1 MSLSEQR
8 YLQRRVKLTRRRAME
23 PLAAT
28 ARIAY
33 VERLARERVDVLVIG
48 GGITGAGVALDA
60 ATRGYRVALV
70 EKVDFASGTSSKS
83 TKLAHGGIRYLPQF
97 DLAMVHEALVE
108 RGLMVRH
115 APFLVRPQSFVL
127 PVYKDMRWP
136 SGLPVRPPT
145 DFGLGFVLDIGLW
158 MYDLMAGRLNIGRH
172 KSISAKEALRLAP
185 RLRSPGLKKAFLYYD
200 AQTNDAQL
208 TVTVLR
214 TAAQFGAVVTNYTEV
229 TGFTRAQGKL
239 NGAVV
244 RDVLTNQECSVSARH
259 IINAAGV
266 FAEHVAAL
274 TGDESKA
281 TIEPSKGIHLVVARE
296 RLQITDTAV
305 VLPETED
312 GRILYVIP
320 WSARAVIGTTDTGS
334 GDLDDPQ
341 ASPEDIAYLLKHVN
355 DYLEVNLTHDDILS
369 VYAGYRPL
377 VKSRGARAAD
387 LSRTHVVLQ
396 ENNGMVTIVGGK
408 LTTYRRMAQD
418 TVDVLAKRDGMPR
431 SHPTRQLLLAGA
443 IGWRDAKRE
452 IEARGRQLGLAPE
465 MVEHL
470 ACNFGSNASAVL
482 DLIDEDESLRERLV
496 PDLPYLRAEVVYAC
510 RAEMAMTLED
520 VLARRTRI
528 ILEDAERGAG
538 VAPEVAALMAREL
551 GWSSEDTHAQVEQ
564 YRALVNHQLE
574 AEGLRRVQGDS
585 VKKN

>member
-1 MSLSEQR
+1 
-8 YLQRRVKLTRRRAME
+8 ME
-23 PLAAT
+23 PLAAN
-28 ARIAY
+28 ARTAY
-33 VERLARERVDVLVIG
+33 VERLAQDQFDVLVIG

-60 ATRGYRVALV
+60 AARGYRVALV

-115 APFLVRPQSFVL
+115 APFLVRPQPFVL
-127 PVYKDMRWP
+127 PVYEHMRWP

-172 KSISAKEALRLAP
+172 KSISAKETLRLAP
-185 RLRSPGLKKAFLYYD
+185 TLRSTGLKKAFLYYD

-229 TGFTRAQGKL
+229 TGFTRAPGKL

-244 RDVLTNQECSVSARH
+244 RDVLTNQEFTVSARH
-259 IINAAGV
+259 IINASGV
-266 FAEHVAAL
+266 FAEQVAAL

-281 TIEPSKGIHLVVARE
+281 TVEPSKGIHLVVARE
-296 RLQITDTAV
+296 RLQISTSAV

-320 WSARAVIGTTDTGS
+320 WGSRAVIGTTDTGT

-355 DYLEVNLTHDDILS
+355 DYLEVNLTDNDILS

-418 TVDVLAKRDGMPR
+418 TIDVIAKRDGMPI
-431 SHPTRQLLLAGA
+431 SHPTQKLLLAGA
-443 IGWRDAKRE
+443 IGWHDVKRE
-452 IEARGRQLGLAPE
+452 IEARGHELGLAPE
-465 MVEHL
+465 VVEHL
-470 ACNFGSNASAVL
+470 SFTFGSNASTVL
-482 DLIDEDESLRERLV
+482 DLIDEEESLRERLV
-496 PDLPYLRAEVVYAC
+496 PDLPYLYAEVVYAC

-528 ILEDAERGAG
+528 ILEDGARGVG
-538 VAPEVAALMAREL
+538 VALEVATLMAREL
-551 GWSSEDTHAQVEQ
+551 DWSGDQTNAQVER
-564 YRALVNHQLE
+564 YRALVGHQLA
-574 AEGLRRVQGDS
+574 AESLRGVLQ
-585 VKKN
+585 K

>member
-1 MSLSEQR
+1 
-8 YLQRRVKLTRRRAME
+8 VKLTRRRAME

-28 ARIAY
+28 ARTAN
-33 VERLARERVDVLVIG
+33 VERLARERFDVLVIG

-60 ATRGYRVALV
+60 AARGYRVALI

-115 APFLVRPQSFVL
+115 APFLVRPQPFIL
-127 PVYKDMRWP
+127 PVYEHMRWP

-172 KSISAKEALRLAP
+172 KSISAKETLRRAP
-185 RLRSPGLKKAFLYYD
+185 RLRSTGLKKAFLYYD

-244 RDVLTNQECSVSARH
+244 RDVLTNQGCSVSARH

-418 TVDVLAKRDGMPR
+418 TVDVIAKRDGMPI
-431 SHPTRQLLLAGA
+431 SHPTQKLLLAGA

-465 MVEHL
+465 IVEHL

-538 VAPEVAALMAREL
+538 VAPEVAAMMAREL
-551 GWSSEDTHAQVEQ
+551 GWSSDQTRAQVEQ
-564 YRALVNHQLE
+564 YRALVGHQRE
-574 AEGLRRVQGDS
+574 AEGLPR
-585 VKKN
+585 

>member
-1 MSLSEQR
+1 
-8 YLQRRVKLTRRRAME
+8 ME

-28 ARIAY
+28 ARTAY
-33 VERLARERVDVLVIG
+33 VERLARERFDVLVIG

-60 ATRGYRVALV
+60 AARGYRVALI

-115 APFLVRPQSFVL
+115 APFLVRPQPFIL
-127 PVYKDMRWP
+127 PVYEHMRWP

-172 KSISAKEALRLAP
+172 KSISAKETLRRAP
-185 RLRSPGLKKAFLYYD
+185 RLRSTGLKKAFLYYD

-244 RDVLTNQECSVSARH
+244 RDVLTNQGCSVSARH

-418 TVDVLAKRDGMPR
+418 TVDVIAKRDGMPI
-431 SHPTRQLLLAGA
+431 SHPTQKLLLAGA

-465 MVEHL
+465 IVEHL

-538 VAPEVAALMAREL
+538 VAPEVAAMMAREL
-551 GWSSEDTHAQVEQ
+551 GWSSDQTRAQVEQ
-564 YRALVNHQLE
+564 YRALVGHQRE
-574 AEGLRRVQGDS
+574 AEGLPR
-585 VKKN
+585 

>member
-1 MSLSEQR
+1 
-8 YLQRRVKLTRRRAME
+8 ME

-28 ARIAY
+28 ARAAY
-33 VERLARERVDVLVIG
+33 LEQLARDQFDVLVIG

-60 ATRGYRVALV
+60 AARGYRVALV
-70 EKVDFASGTSSKS
+70 EKADFASGTSSKS

-97 DLAMVHEALVE
+97 DFAMIHEGVVE

-115 APFLVRPQSFVL
+115 APFLVRPQPFVI
-127 PVYKDMRWP
+127 PVYEDMHWP
-136 SGLPVRPPT
+136 SSLPIRPRT
-145 DFGLGFVLDIGLW
+145 AFGLDLLLDIGLW

-172 KSISAKEALRLAP
+172 KRISAEKTVERAP
-185 RLRSPGLKKAFLYYD
+185 KLRSRGLKKALLYYD

-208 TVTVLR
+208 TVTLLR
-214 TAAQFGAVVTNYTEV
+214 TAAQFGAVVTNYTEA
-229 TGFTRAQGKL
+229 TSFTRANGKL

-244 RDVLTNQECSVSARH
+244 RDVLTNQQLTISARH
-259 IINAAGV
+259 IINATGV
-266 FAEHVAAL
+266 FSEQVVAL

-296 RLQITDTAV
+296 RLRISDTAV

-320 WSARAVIGTTDTGS
+320 WQSRAIIGTTDTGS
-334 GDLDDPQ
+334 GNLDDPQ
-341 ASPEDIAYLLKHVN
+341 AGPEDIAYLIRHIN
-355 DYLEVNLTHDDILS
+355 QYLEVNLTNDDILS

-396 ENNGMVTIVGGK
+396 EVNGMVTIVGGK

-418 TVDVLAKRDGMPR
+418 TVDVLAKRDGMPI
-431 SHPTRQLLLAGA
+431 SQPTKNLLLAGA

-452 IEARGRQLGLAPE
+452 IEARGQQLGLAPDII
-465 MVEHL
+465 EHL
-470 ACNFGSNASAVL
+470 EFNFGSHARSIL
-482 DLIDEDESLRERLV
+482 DLIEKDESLRERLV
-496 PDLPYLRAEVVYAC
+496 LDLPYVRAEVVYAC

-520 VLARRTRI
+520 MLARRTRI
-528 ILEDAERGAG
+528 ILEDGARGASIAPQ
-538 VAPEVAALMAREL
+538 VASLMAREL
-551 GWSSEDTHAQVEQ
+551 GWSSDQAHSQVEQ
-564 YRALVNHQLE
+564 YRALVRHQLE
-574 AEGLRRVQGDS
+574 SEGLQAAMQKGR
-585 VKKN
+585 NL

>member
-1 MSLSEQR
+1 
-8 YLQRRVKLTRRRAME
+8 ME
-23 PLAAT
+23 PLAANART
-28 ARIAY
+28 AYI
-33 VERLARERVDVLVIG
+33 ERLAQDQFDVLVIG

-60 ATRGYRVALV
+60 AARGYRVALV

-115 APFLVRPQSFVL
+115 APFLVRPQPFVL
-127 PVYKDMRWP
+127 PVYEHMRWP

-172 KSISAKEALRLAP
+172 KSISAKETLRLAP
-185 RLRSPGLKKAFLYYD
+185 TLRSTGLKKAFLYYD

-229 TGFTRAQGKL
+229 TGFTRAPGKL

-244 RDVLTNQECSVSARH
+244 RDVLTNQEFTVSARH
-259 IINAAGV
+259 IINSTGV
-266 FAEHVAAL
+266 FAEQVAAL

-281 TIEPSKGIHLVVARE
+281 TVEPSKGIHLVVARE
-296 RLQITDTAV
+296 RLQISTSAV

-320 WSARAVIGTTDTGS
+320 WGSRAVIGTTDTGT

-355 DYLEVNLTHDDILS
+355 DYLEVNLTDNDILS

-418 TVDVLAKRDGMPR
+418 TIDVIAKRDGMPI
-431 SHPTRQLLLAGA
+431 SHPTQKLLLAGA

-452 IEARGRQLGLAPE
+452 IEARGHELGLAPE
-465 MVEHL
+465 VVEHL
-470 ACNFGSNASAVL
+470 SFTFGSNASTVL
-482 DLIDEDESLRERLV
+482 DLIDEEESLRERLV
-496 PDLPYLRAEVVYAC
+496 PDLPYLYAEVVYAC

-528 ILEDAERGAG
+528 ILEDGARGVG
-538 VAPEVAALMAREL
+538 VAPEVAALMARAL
-551 GWSSEDTHAQVEQ
+551 DWSGDQTNAQVER
-564 YRALVNHQLE
+564 YRALVGHQLAAE
-574 AEGLRRVQGDS
+574 ALRGVSQ
-585 VKKN
+585 K

>member
-1 MSLSEQR
+1 
-8 YLQRRVKLTRRRAME
+8 ME

-28 ARIAY
+28 ARTAY
-33 VERLARERVDVLVIG
+33 VERLARERFDVLVIG

-60 ATRGYRVALV
+60 AARGYRVALV

-97 DLAMVHEALVE
+97 DFAMVHEALVE

-115 APFLVRPQSFVL
+115 APFLVRPQPFIL
-127 PVYKDMRWP
+127 PVYEHMRWP

-172 KSISAKEALRLAP
+172 KSISAKETLRRAP
-185 RLRSPGLKKAFLYYD
+185 RLRSTGLKKAFLYYD

-214 TAAQFGAVVTNYTEV
+214 TAAQFGAVVTNYTEA

-244 RDVLTNQECSVSARH
+244 RDVLTNQECSVSARN

-418 TVDVLAKRDGMPR
+418 TVDVIAKRDGMPI
-431 SHPTRQLLLAGA
+431 SHPTQKLLLAGA

-465 MVEHL
+465 IVEHL

-482 DLIDEDESLRERLV
+482 DLIDEEESLRERLV

-551 GWSSEDTHAQVEQ
+551 GWSSDQTRTQAEQ
-564 YRALVNHQLE
+564 YRALVGHQRE
-574 AEGLRRVQGDS
+574 AEGLPR
-585 VKKN
+585 

>member
-1 MSLSEQR
+1 
-8 YLQRRVKLTRRRAME
+8 ME
-23 PLAAT
+23 PLAAN
-28 ARIAY
+28 ARTAY
-33 VERLARERVDVLVIG
+33 VERLAQDQFDVLVIG

-60 ATRGYRVALV
+60 AARGYRVALV

-115 APFLVRPQSFVL
+115 APFLVRPQPFVL
-127 PVYKDMRWP
+127 PVYEHMRWP

-172 KSISAKEALRLAP
+172 KSISAKETLRLAP
-185 RLRSPGLKKAFLYYD
+185 TLRSTGLKKAFLYYD

-214 TAAQFGAVVTNYTEV
+214 TAAQLGAVVTNYTEA
-229 TGFTRAQGKL
+229 TGFTRAPGKL

-244 RDVLTNQECSVSARH
+244 RDVLANQEFTVSARH
-259 IINAAGV
+259 IINATGV

-281 TIEPSKGIHLVVARE
+281 TVEPSKGIHLVVARE
-296 RLQITDTAV
+296 RLQISTSAV

-312 GRILYVIP
+312 GRILYIIP
-320 WSARAVIGTTDTGS
+320 WGSRAVIGTTDTGS
-334 GDLDDPQ
+334 GNLDDPQ
-341 ASPEDIAYLLKHVN
+341 AGPEDIAYLLKHVN
-355 DYLEVNLTHDDILS
+355 NYLEVNLTDNDILS

-418 TVDVLAKRDGMPR
+418 TIDVIAKRDGMPI
-431 SHPTRQLLLAGA
+431 SHPTQKLLLAGA

-452 IEARGRQLGLAPE
+452 IEARGHELGLAPE
-465 MVEHL
+465 VVEHL
-470 ACNFGSNASAVL
+470 SFTFGSNASTVL
-482 DLIDEDESLRERLV
+482 DLIDEEESLRERLV
-496 PDLPYLRAEVVYAC
+496 PDLPYLYAEVVYAC

-528 ILEDAERGAG
+528 ILEDGARGVG

-551 GWSSEDTHAQVEQ
+551 DWSGDQTNAQVER
-564 YRALVNHQLE
+564 YRALVGHQLA
-574 AEGLRRVQGDS
+574 AEGLRGVLQ
-585 VKKN
+585 K

>member
-1 MSLSEQR
+1 
-8 YLQRRVKLTRRRAME
+8 LTRRRVIE

-28 ARIAY
+28 ARAAY
-33 VERLARERVDVLVIG
+33 LERLARDQFDVLVIG

-60 ATRGYRVALV
+60 AARGYRVALV
-70 EKVDFASGTSSKS
+70 EKADFASGTSSKS

-97 DLAMVHEALVE
+97 DFAMIHEGVVE

-115 APFLVRPQSFVL
+115 APFLVRPQPFVI
-127 PVYKDMRWP
+127 PVYEDMHWP
-136 SGLPVRPPT
+136 SSLPIRPRT
-145 DFGLGFVLDIGLW
+145 AFGLDLLLDIGLW

-172 KSISAKEALRLAP
+172 KRISAEKTVERAP
-185 RLRSPGLKKAFLYYD
+185 KLRSRGLKKALLYYD

-208 TVTVLR
+208 TVTLLR

-229 TGFTRAQGKL
+229 TSFTRANGKL

-244 RDVLTNQECSVSARH
+244 RDVLTNQQLTISARH
-259 IINAAGV
+259 IINATGV
-266 FAEHVAAL
+266 FSEQVVAL

-281 TIEPSKGIHLVVARE
+281 TIEPSKGIHLVVDRE
-296 RLQITDTAV
+296 RLRISETAV

-320 WSARAVIGTTDTGS
+320 WQSRAIIGTTDTGS
-334 GDLDDPQ
+334 GNLDDPQ
-341 ASPEDIAYLLKHVN
+341 AGPEDIAYLIRHIN
-355 DYLEVNLTHDDILS
+355 QYLEVNLTNDDILS

-396 ENNGMVTIVGGK
+396 EVNGMVTIVGGK

-418 TVDVLAKRDGMPR
+418 TVDVLAKRDGMPI
-431 SHPTRQLLLAGA
+431 SQPTKNLLLAGA

-452 IEARGRQLGLAPE
+452 IDARGQQLGLAPDII
-465 MVEHL
+465 EHL
-470 ACNFGSNASAVL
+470 EFNFGSHARSIL
-482 DLIDEDESLRERLV
+482 DLIEKDESLRERLV
-496 PDLPYLRAEVVYAC
+496 PDLPYVRAEVVYAC

-520 VLARRTRI
+520 MLARRTRI
-528 ILEDAERGAG
+528 ILEDGARGASIAPQ
-538 VAPEVAALMAREL
+538 VASLMAREL
-551 GWSSEDTHAQVEQ
+551 GWSSDQAHSQVEQ
-564 YRALVNHQLE
+564 YRALVRHQLE
-574 AEGLRRVQGDS
+574 SEGLQAAMQKGR
-585 VKKN
+585 NL

>member
-1 MSLSEQR
+1 
-8 YLQRRVKLTRRRAME
+8 ME

-28 ARIAY
+28 ARTAN
-33 VERLARERVDVLVIG
+33 VERLARERFDVLVIG

-60 ATRGYRVALV
+60 AARGYRVALV

-115 APFLVRPQSFVL
+115 APFLVRPQPFIL
-127 PVYKDMRWP
+127 PVYEHMRWP

-172 KSISAKEALRLAP
+172 KSISAKETLRRAP
-185 RLRSPGLKKAFLYYD
+185 RLRSTGLKKAFLYYD

-244 RDVLTNQECSVSARH
+244 RDVLTNQGCSVSARH

-418 TVDVLAKRDGMPR
+418 TVDVIAKRDGMPI
-431 SHPTRQLLLAGA
+431 SHPTQKLLLAGA
-443 IGWRDAKRE
+443 IGWRDARQE

-465 MVEHL
+465 IVEHL

-538 VAPEVAALMAREL
+538 VAPEVAAMMAREL
-551 GWSSEDTHAQVEQ
+551 GWSSDQTRAQVEQ
-564 YRALVNHQLE
+564 YRALVGHQRE
-574 AEGLRRVQGDS
+574 AEGLPR
-585 VKKN
+585 

>member
-1 MSLSEQR
+1 
-8 YLQRRVKLTRRRAME
+8 ME

-28 ARIAY
+28 ARTAN
-33 VERLARERVDVLVIG
+33 VERLARERFDVLVIG

-60 ATRGYRVALV
+60 AARGYRVALV

-115 APFLVRPQSFVL
+115 APYLVRPQPFVL
-127 PVYKDMRWP
+127 PVYEHMRWP

-185 RLRSPGLKKAFLYYD
+185 TLRSTGLKKAFLYYD

-229 TGFTRAQGKL
+229 TGFTRAQDKL
-239 NGAVV
+239 NGALV
-244 RDVLTNQECSVSARH
+244 RDVLTNQEFSVSARH
-259 IINAAGV
+259 IINASGV
-266 FAEHVAAL
+266 FAEQVAAL
-274 TGDESKA
+274 TGYESKA

-296 RLQITDTAV
+296 RLQISTSAV

-320 WSARAVIGTTDTGS
+320 WGSRAVIGTTDTGS

-355 DYLEVNLTHDDILS
+355 DYLEVNLTDDDILS

-418 TVDVLAKRDGMPR
+418 TVDVIAKRDDMPI
-431 SHPTRQLLLAGA
+431 SHPTQKLLLAGA
-443 IGWRDAKRE
+443 IGWRDARRE
-452 IEARGRQLGLAPE
+452 IEVCGRQLGLAPE
-465 MVEHL
+465 IVEHL
-470 ACNFGSNASAVL
+470 AFNFGSNASTVL
-482 DLIDEDESLRERLV
+482 DLIDEDKSLRERLV
-496 PDLPYLRAEVVYAC
+496 PDLPYLRAEAVYAC

-528 ILEDAERGAG
+528 ILEDAARGVGIASD
-538 VAPEVAALMAREL
+538 VAALIAREL
-551 GWSSEDTHAQVEQ
+551 GWSSDQMRAQVEQ
-564 YRALVNHQLE
+564 YLALVGHQLE
-574 AEGLRRVQGDS
+574 AEGLRR
-585 VKKN
+585 